1 MGRPKS
7 SAKEAHRAERHA
19 VAAAS
24 GKWQT
29 RYDDGAPGRI
39 IDHTE
44 SMLAAGEIP
53 SMYSIAKMLG
63 ISPSSLYNW
72 CNEHPEVAEAIEFHK
87 QACLA
92 HISKLALERKVDSK
106 FARYL
111 CVAAYGLR
119 ETSELRVGNTVN
131 ADGEQEQFRLTVE
144 VIAPDGQS

>member
-29 RYDDGAPGRI
+29 RYDDGVPGRI
-39 IDHTE
+39 INHTE

-53 SMYSIAKMLG
+53 SMYSISRELG
-63 ISPSSLYNW
+63 ISPSTLYNW
-72 CNEHPEVAEAIEFHK
+72 VNEHREVAEAIEYHK

-92 HISKLALERKVDSK
+92 HISMLALQRKVDSK

-131 ADGEQEQFRLTVE
+131 ADGEQEQFKLTVE
-144 VIAPDGQS
+144 VIAPDGKS